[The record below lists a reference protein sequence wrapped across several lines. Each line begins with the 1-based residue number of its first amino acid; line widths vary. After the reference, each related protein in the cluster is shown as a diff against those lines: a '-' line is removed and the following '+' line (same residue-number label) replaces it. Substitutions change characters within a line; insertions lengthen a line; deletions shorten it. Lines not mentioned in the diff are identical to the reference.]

1 MMEVIAVMWWWGPD
15 NHMGAAGWVGM
26 VFMILFWIAVV
37 VAIAYFIRYLFSRP
51 SAGEWRQPPQPG
63 RPGGADAPQKPGAL
77 QILEERYAKGE
88 IDREEFMQRRNDLLG
103 KSG

>member
-1 MMEVIAVMWWWGPD
+1 MEVIAVMWWWGLD

-37 VAIAYFIRYLFSRP
+37 VAIVYFIRYLFFRP

-63 RPGGADAPQKPGAL
+63 GPGGADVSQKPGAL